1 MDSLRWIFKVLKHKL
16 LVFIAGRKIGVGFW
30 QLLRH
35 DLSKL
40 SRVEFAP
47 ARNKFI
53 CKKDSE
59 DFLMATHHHFQRNCH
74 HWECWIFQRNGNPL
88 PMQEKYVREMVADWM
103 ASSYEYTGSWNIK
116 KWVSENRPSMKFHPE
131 TEKVLDGVLE

>member
-1 MDSLRWIFKVLKHKL
+1 VLLHKFR
-16 LVFIAGRKIGVGFW
+16 VFIAGRKMGVGFW

-53 CKKDSE
+53 CNKHSD
-59 DFLMATHHHFQRNCH
+59 DYLLAAHNHFRKSFH
-74 HWECWIFQRNGNPL
+74 HWECWIFQRTLEPF
-88 PMQEKYVREMVADWM
+88 PMSEKYVREMVADWM

-116 KWVSENRPSMKFHPE
+116 KWVSENRPAMKLHPE
-131 TEKVLDGVLE
+131 TEKILDEVLKEGSLTRKG